1 MKSKC
6 WLNFGLLLIVSVL
19 ILGAFVMGNKI
30 INLVTHY
37 SDAKPILVVSA
48 DEYNAIK
55 KTGNYSISKY
65 GDITSDSSNASS
77 KLASDSVT
85 AGLESSIAD
94 MQAITLAVTALAV
107 TFLTII
113 IAILNFFRERKLE
126 LERDQVENIQK
137 GHKELL
143 ETAGVLTSIQIVQSM
158 QVDYDDSYFDAIDEY
173 LTRNRPTK
181 QTVLVRIAL
190 WNRIAAIAEKNKMQ
204 AKQLKCYN
212 MIIKEATKALH
223 SNEWS
228 DIENETLILATLNAY
243 YKHASE
249 LKRQNTKAAKAEL
262 EEALAFV
269 EKIKSNKDNDTL
281 GYIQHYKGL
290 LYLWSVLG
298 EEPPEDMK
306 KYLDKAIDYLKAS
319 IDLSPTNARF
329 YNDLSVAYIRQFEI
343 SGDDSFKN
351 LALKTLTY
359 GLTFDPQHGLTYLN
373 RATVEQKALLRHT
386 FGIEGEV
393 FTISEMKRGLVSN
406 INNESYPVIIE
417 RIDTACQDLEK
428 AQLYRPKYTN
438 NFYKKAEL
446 LLYKI
451 LIVQHAQSMGWEKP
465 DYPLKDLQS
474 EIESNFE
481 FSDSINPEVLGCL
494 YIKRNYYDYLNLET
508 ELQKINTII
517 KKKSHH
523 NALEWEKLHKN
534 G

>member
-6 WLNFGLLLIVSVL
+6 WLNIGLLLIVSVL

-37 SDAKPILVVSA
+37 SETKPILVVSA

-329 YNDLSVAYIRQFEI
+329 YNDLSVAYMSLPTKCE
-343 SGDDSFKN
+343 KN
-351 LALKTLTY
+351 V
-359 GLTFDPQHGLTYLN
+359 G
-373 RATVEQKALLRHT
+373 R
-386 FGIEGEV
+386 
-393 FTISEMKRGLVSN
+393 
-406 INNESYPVIIE
+406 
-417 RIDTACQDLEK
+417 
-428 AQLYRPKYTN
+428 
-438 NFYKKAEL
+438 
-446 LLYKI
+446 
-451 LIVQHAQSMGWEKP
+451 
-465 DYPLKDLQS
+465 
-474 EIESNFE
+474 
-481 FSDSINPEVLGCL
+481 
-494 YIKRNYYDYLNLET
+494 
-508 ELQKINTII
+508 
-517 KKKSHH
+517 
-523 NALEWEKLHKN
+523 
-534 G
+534 